1 MNNYPH
7 HIGDFLRDTVG
18 LSMTEECVYRRLLDQ
33 YYAREGPLPLEL
45 PELCRLARAMTP
57 TEKRAVAYVVGRFF
71 EKTSDGVTQKRA
83 DAELQ
88 KFRERSEKARE
99 SIAHRWHPDTN
110 VLRSNAERNTS
121 QKPVASNQKPV
132 ASTQALNPKVK
143 TLPAGGKTAP
153 PPGRVLSEE
162 QKAHARAVWQAYL
175 DAYQRRYGVPPVRN
189 AKTNAAVVELC
200 RRLPADEAP
209 LVAAFFVASN
219 SKFYV
224 TKGHSLGLLLADA
237 EKLRTEWATGRAMT
251 DTEARQADRTAAIG
265 NTFGRLIEE
274 RKNGTE
280 G

>member
-33 YYAREGPLPLEL
+33 YYAREGPLPIEL
-45 PELCRLARAMTP
+45 SELCRLARATTP
-57 TEKRAVAYVVGRFF
+57 PEKRAVAYVIDRFF
-71 EKTSDGVTQKRA
+71 VKTSHGVTQKRA

-88 KFRERSEKARE
+88 KFRERSEKAKE

-110 VLRSNAERNTS
+110 VIRPNAERNTS

-132 ASTQALNPKVK
+132 ANSQVLNPKVK
-143 TLPAGGKTAP
+143 TLPAGGKTAAP
-153 PPGRVLSEE
+153 PRLLNEGQRE
-162 QKAHARAVWQAYL
+162 QARAVWQAYV
-175 DAYQRRYGVPPVRN
+175 DAYQTRYGVPPVRN
-189 AKTNAAVVELC
+189 AKTNAAVIELC

-209 LVAAFFVASN
+209 MVAAFFVASSN
-219 SKFYV
+219 KFYV
-224 TKGHSLGLLLADA
+224 TKGHSIGLLLADA
-237 EKLRTEWATGRAMT
+237 EKLRTEWATGRSMT
-251 DTEARQADRTAAIG
+251 DAEARQTDRTAAIG